1 VLRKGLLAVLVATPL
16 SAPLSASDLGWVG
29 RFSAP
34 GAPPTPWR
42 QMGRGGLRATQYR
55 VTTVAGR
62 IAVQA
67 TFDSSMSILARRV
80 AVDLTKTPVLCWSW
94 YIDHP
99 VAKADMTQ
107 KSGDDYAARV
117 YIGFDIPD
125 AALSGSTKFKLA
137 IARAFF
143 GKDLPDAALVYVWD
157 NKHPVGTARKS
168 SYNDRTQL
176 IVAETGASRAALW
189 VSERVDLASDFV
201 RAFGNSNGSP
211 VGLAIAAD
219 GDNTRSK
226 GRAAFADIH
235 FVGRSENCAA

>member
-1 VLRKGLLAVLVATPL
+1 MLRRGLLAPFIATLL

-29 RFSAP
+29 RFSTP

-42 QMGRGGLRATQYR
+42 ELGRSGLRATQYR
-55 VTTVAGR
+55 VVAVAGR

-67 TFDSSMSILARRV
+67 TFDSSMSMLARRV
-80 AVDLTKTPVLCWSW
+80 AIDLTKTPVLCWSW

-99 VAKADMTQ
+99 VAKADMTR

-143 GKDLPDAALVYVWD
+143 GKDLPDAAIVYVWD
-157 NKHPVGTARKS
+157 NNHPVGTARKS

-176 IVAETGASRAALW
+176 IVAETGAARAASW
-189 VSERVDLASDFV
+189 VSERVDLTSDFAK
-201 RAFGNSNGSP
+201 AFGKSKGSP

-219 GDNTRSK
+219 GDNTGSK

-235 FVGRSENCAA
+235 FVGRSQNCAA

>member
-1 VLRKGLLAVLVATPL
+1 
-16 SAPLSASDLGWVG
+16 
-29 RFSAP
+29 
-34 GAPPTPWR
+34 
-42 QMGRGGLRATQYR
+42 
-55 VTTVAGR
+55 
-62 IAVQA
+62 
-67 TFDSSMSILARRV
+67 MSILARRV

-99 VAKADMTQ
+99 VAKADMTK

-137 IARAFF
+137 IGRAFF

-176 IVAETGASRAALW
+176 IVAETGASRAASW
-189 VSERVDLASDFV
+189 VSERVDLASDFA
-201 RAFGNSNGSP
+201 RAFGSSKGNP

-219 GDNTRSK
+219 GDNTGSK
-226 GRAAFADIH
+226 GRAGFADIH
-235 FVGRSENCAA
+235 FVARSENCAA